1 MEDGKKVIIL
11 VGFLS
16 VLLYIYC
23 SFDDYD
29 DYNDC
34 NKICQKMSETECETL
49 SIVEINEKSW
59 TTIMLF
65 PGTGKSMMPLMIN
78 HNGSTLKL
86 SNGDEIT
93 VEREDITKEMF
104 IKKKPIYRPE
114 KTKGEKEVLF
124 EPVFD
129 SFDYEIVE

>member
-29 DYNDC
+29 DYIDC

-59 TTIMLF
+59 TTTTMLF
-65 PGTGKSMMPLMIN
+65 PGLGKSLPLLMIN
-78 HNGSTLKL
+78 HNESNLKL

-93 VEREDITKEMF
+93 VERKDITKEMF

-114 KTKGEKEVLF
+114 KTKGEKSFF
-124 EPVFD
+124 EPVFVR
-129 SFDYEIVE
+129 FDYEIVE